1 MTSPERAE
9 QGPSRQSRRRMATWL
24 IAGFGLIL
32 LLAGVVVSFITGT
45 PFSWAGFL
53 LIGGVICPA
62 AGGWIDSSERPC
74 LGEDD

>member
-53 LIGGVICPA
+53 LIGGVILFLFA
-62 AGGWIDSSERPC
+62 AFVWIR
-74 LGEDD
+74 LAK